1 MRVRSLPSQPPTHFI
16 TSLYLPNLSSLIRLR
31 NRYCFAGR
39 FKHSFITYGWYQNY
53 VIKFIIYFVLVNTGL
68 IFRWLHWRAEE
79 ECDKVSDQ
87 CADAGFGWEALGSIL
102 LLCSHILLIF
112 ILISWGISWIK
123 LRNRK

>member
-16 TSLYLPNLSSLIRLR
+16 TSLYLPNLCSLIRLR

-39 FKHSFITYGWYQNY
+39 FKHSFITLGFYQIN
-53 VIKFIIYFVLVNTGL
+53 VNKFIIYFVLVNTGL

-87 CADAGFGWEALGSIL
+87 CTDADFGWEALGGIF

-112 ILISWGISWIK
+112 ILISWSINRVK
-123 LRNRK
+123 LKRRK